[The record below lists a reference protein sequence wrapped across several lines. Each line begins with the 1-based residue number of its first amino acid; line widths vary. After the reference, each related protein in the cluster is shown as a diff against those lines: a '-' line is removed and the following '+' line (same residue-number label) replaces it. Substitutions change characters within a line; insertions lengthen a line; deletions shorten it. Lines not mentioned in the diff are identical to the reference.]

1 MGTAAKFEGM
11 VLDGR
16 VAEAE
21 NWLVDHEHEFT
32 PEQIQTMKQAA
43 GLFLWQLRFR
53 EEAKTHRDTTSQKAR
68 EKFNALFK
76 REVK

>member
-16 VAEAE
+16 VTEAE

-32 PEQIQTMKQAA
+32 PEQIQTMRSAA
-43 GLFLWQLRFR
+43 GIFLWQLRFKA
-53 EEAKTHRDTTSQKAR
+53 EAKTHKDSVHQKAR
-68 EKFNALFK
+68 DTFNALFK
-76 REVK
+76 GGR